1 LTKGITILSRGAA
14 TVADIA
20 GRPIVS
26 GHLAP
31 GSVLERDRVL
41 LEQDLAKPRFG
52 IWASPAYTDSYLSY
66 PYNELMV
73 LSAGRVEIEDMDGSV
88 VTFGPG
94 DAFIMHEGFAGT
106 WRQLDPMIKYYL
118 IYS

>member
-1 LTKGITILSRGAA
+1 
-14 TVADIA
+14 
-20 GRPIVS
+20 
-26 GHLAP
+26 
-31 GSVLERDRVL
+31 
-41 LEQDLAKPRFG
+41 
-52 IWASPAYTDSYLSY
+52 
-66 PYNELMV
+66 MV